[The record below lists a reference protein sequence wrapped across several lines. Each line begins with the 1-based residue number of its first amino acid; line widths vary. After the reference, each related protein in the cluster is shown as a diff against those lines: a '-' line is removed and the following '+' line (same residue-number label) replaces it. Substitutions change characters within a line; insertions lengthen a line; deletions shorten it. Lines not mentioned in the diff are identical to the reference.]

1 MKKLIE
7 ASASYPN
14 ATRSQPNLLTLFF
27 LITKLIIINTDVF
40 EKKHVVSIGSQIEN
54 LALEQPVASY
64 IGHYNQSNFL
74 IIRCMS
80 AARYNIMRRGVI
92 HY

>member
-1 MKKLIE
+1 MKKVIE

-14 ATRSQPNLLTLFF
+14 AARSQPNLLTLFF
-27 LITKLIIINTDVF
+27 LITKLIIINTDV
-40 EKKHVVSIGSQIEN
+40 IGSQIEN
-54 LALEQPVASY
+54 LALERPVASY

-80 AARYNIMRRGVI
+80 AARYNIMRRGI
-92 HY
+92 KHY

>member
-1 MKKLIE
+1 MKKVIE

-40 EKKHVVSIGSQIEN
+40 EKHVVSIGSQIEY

-80 AARYNIMRRGVI
+80 AARYNIMRWGVI